1 VVTKHTDFQV
11 RHPKYKCLR
20 EDRKEE
26 LQVSTNSSS
35 TTIDLTSHPQH
46 PIMASKLIAIVAGVG
61 PGMLIREFELYFR

>member
-1 VVTKHTDFQV
+1 
-11 RHPKYKCLR
+11 LR

-35 TTIDLTSHPQH
+35 TTTDLTSHPQH